1 MSRLAELLQP
11 SIPAGI
17 AIPEPLER
25 AWSWMEAQ
33 GFGVETAHGYFLT
46 PYAGRAE
53 LGIVFSASESLAGWF
68 EPGEPGHDRLL
79 PLGQTDGTGSFA
91 ALWLDPS
98 DTPRFVLLGS
108 EGERLHLAD
117 DAVDLLRLIAIGYL
131 ELNDYSLPQEPNE
144 DEDGESVAALADF
157 RAWVTREFGVEV
169 PPHWEVREPDPFDVW
184 VGEVKGESPVEPAP
198 AALVTAPEV
207 DPAEVVAAVEELL
220 EEPRIE
226 GIRFGRRRGLG
237 LTTAAWGHELQVIQ
251 DSGESDSG
259 NEDLVAAPIAAV
271 RGALVT
277 RFGQPRPGAAVEG
290 SWAADFADVHRI
302 DTVDLWD
309 VGDDV
314 VIALFSSAPEWT
326 QVAAVVERR
335 AVDSAHRY

>member
-17 AIPEPLER
+17 TIPEPLER

-33 GFGVETAHGYFLT
+33 GFGVETAHGYVLT

-53 LGIVFSASESLAGWF
+53 LGIVFSATESLAGWF

-91 ALWLDPS
+91 ALWLDPAGVQ
-98 DTPRFVLLGS
+98 RFVLLGS

-117 DAVDLLRLIAIGYL
+117 DAVDLLRLVAIGYR
-131 ELNDYSLPQEPNE
+131 ELNDYSLPEEPDE
-144 DEDGESVAALADF
+144 DEDGESVSALADF
-157 RAWVTREFGVEV
+157 RAWVGTELGVEV
-169 PPHWEVREPDPFDVW
+169 PPHWEVREPDPFAAW
-184 VGEVKGESPVEPAP
+184 VAEVRGESPFEPAP
-198 AALVTAPEV
+198 AAAVTAPEV
-207 DPAEVVAAVEELL
+207 DPAEVVAACEELL
-220 EEPRIE
+220 TEPGIE
-226 GIRFGRRRGLG
+226 GIRFGRRRGFA
-237 LTTAAWGHELQVIQ
+237 LTTAAWGHELEVIH
-251 DSGESDSG
+251 DSGESESG
-259 NEDLVAAPIAAV
+259 NAALVAGPIAAV
-271 RGALVT
+271 RAALVA
-277 RFGQPRPGAAVEG
+277 RWGEPRPAAAVER

-309 VGDDV
+309 VADDV
-314 VIALFSSAPEWT
+314 VVGLFSSVEEWT
-326 QVAAVVERR
+326 QVAVVVERR